1 MSLHRLEVEARD
13 VRAGALGLVLDAPA
27 PAALAETSLHDGT
40 GGGLTL
46 GVIGASHVV
55 TASVGGRRLTEEV
68 SCDAV
73 TAGGS
78 PLPSHVDRDGYELV
92 SECTEMSRA
101 ALDELAV
108 ELRRRAAT
116 DEAFLC
122 ATFPGADAA
131 VTALTAA
138 PGDGSGWTW
147 QSWHLYPDEGKGPDR
162 GKGTVVTTRSRW
174 NP

>member
-1 MSLHRLEVEARD
+1 MSLHRLDVDPRD
-13 VRAGALGLVLDAPA
+13 VTAGALGLLLDAPA
-27 PAALAETSLHDGT
+27 PAALAESSLRDDT

-55 TASVGGRRLTEEV
+55 TASARGRRLTEEV

-73 TAGGS
+73 AGGGS
-78 PLPSHVDRDGYELV
+78 LLPAHVDRDGYELV
-92 SECTEMSRA
+92 SARTEMSRA
-101 ALDELAV
+101 ELDELARR
-108 ELRRRAAT
+108 LRRRATA
-116 DEAFLC
+116 DDAFLC

-147 QSWHLYPDEGKGPDR
+147 QSWHLYPDDGKGV
-162 GKGTVVTTRSRW
+162 VVTTRSRW